1 MSIKV
6 RCRLS
11 RFLAVRLFDEK
22 FSPYGRKLKTAAAVT
37 GVQTYET
44 KLQRHNI

>member
-11 RFLAVRLFDEK
+11 GFLAVRLFVEK
-22 FSPYGRKLKTAAAVT
+22 ISRYEMKLKTVSAVT

>member
-1 MSIKV
+1 MSIIV
-6 RCRLS
+6 RFRLS

-22 FSPYGRKLKTAAAVT
+22 ISRYERKLKTVSAKT
-37 GVQTYET
+37 GMQTYET

>member
-6 RCRLS
+6 RYRLS
-11 RFLAVRLFDEK
+11 RFRAVRLFDEK
-22 FSPYGRKLKTAAAVT
+22 IGRYGRKLKTASAVT